1 MAKVGRNATRHGD
14 LAGAP
19 PQLATVQ
26 DLQGANEPVT
36 GRRHAINRS
45 LSSKGGAARVR
56 INLKMVSEALI
67 EEGLDPAVELVRIL
81 KAQVPLTTRGGAPVL
96 DSKGKPVMV
105 DAIDPDVKLRTLH
118 EIIQYTQPKLK
129 AVEMKVSGSLEL
141 TSEQLDQRLAALMAK
156 AAK

>member
-1 MAKVGRNATRHGD
+1 M
-14 LAGAP
+14 
-19 PQLATVQ
+19 
-26 DLQGANEPVT
+26 
-36 GRRHAINRS
+36 
-45 LSSKGGAARVR
+45 
-56 INLKMVSEALI
+56 
-67 EEGLDPAVELVRIL
+67 
-81 KAQVPLTTRGGAPVL
+81 L